1 MDLNLEQGG
10 KRRGRPA
17 LELEVVEM
25 GELTVEDLA
34 ALSAGGGL
42 KAIPIK
48 KLSERHHALARS
60 MAAGMGQTEA
70 AYQHAYTPT
79 RVGQMMRDTSFME
92 LVEHYRAVPDAM
104 YADLHERLSGMS
116 IDAADEISRRM
127 EEDADRDEGVD
138 PKISLGQLREI
149 MVVAADRTGF
159 GPATKSTHL
168 HIHANL
174 AEKLEAARKRVALL
188 RAEPQEIESEQRKT
202 S

>member
-10 KRRGRPA
+10 KKRPGRPA
-17 LELEVVEM
+17 IDLEVLEV

-34 ALSAGGGL
+34 ALTSGGGL

-60 MAAGMGQTEA
+60 MAAGMGQKEA

-79 RVGQMMRDTSFME
+79 RVGMLMRDTAFIE
-92 LVEHYRAVPDAM
+92 LVEHYRTIPDAM

-116 IDAADEISRRM
+116 IDAADEITRRM
-127 EEDADRDEGVD
+127 EDDANRDEGVD
-138 PKISLGQLREI
+138 PKISLGQLRDI
-149 MVVAADRTGF
+149 MVVGADRTGF

-174 AEKLEAARKRVALL
+174 AEKLEAARKRVEIM
-188 RAEPQEIESEQRKT
+188 RNQEMKEIEHERT
-202 S
+202 

>member
-1 MDLNLEQGG
+1 MDLNLAAPSG
-10 KRRGRPA
+10 KHRGRPK
-17 LELEVVEM
+17 LDLEVVEM

-60 MAAGMGQTEA
+60 IAGGMGQKEA

-79 RVGQMMRDTSFME
+79 RVGMLMRDTSFLE
-92 LVEHYRAVPDAM
+92 LVEHYRAVPDAL
-104 YADLHERLSGMS
+104 YADLHERLAGMS
-116 IDAADEISRRM
+116 LDAADEINRRM
-127 EEDADRDEGVD
+127 EDDANREEGAD
-138 PKISLGQLREI
+138 PKISLGQLRDI

-168 HIHANL
+168 HLHANL
-174 AEKLEAARKRVALL
+174 AEKLEAARKRVELM
-188 RAEPQEIESEQRKT
+188 REVENERV
-202 S
+202 

>member
-10 KRRGRPA
+10 KKRPGRPA
-17 LELEVVEM
+17 IDLEVLEV

-34 ALSAGGGL
+34 ALTSGGGL

-60 MAAGMGQTEA
+60 MAAGMGQKEA

-79 RVGQMMRDTSFME
+79 RVGMLMRDTAFIE
-92 LVEHYRAVPDAM
+92 LVEHYRTIPDAM

-116 IDAADEISRRM
+116 IDAADEITRRM
-127 EEDADRDEGVD
+127 EDDANRDDGVD
-138 PKISLGQLREI
+138 PKISLGQLRDI
-149 MVVAADRTGF
+149 MVVGADRTGF

-174 AEKLEAARKRVALL
+174 AEKLEAARKRVEIM
-188 RAEPQEIESEQRKT
+188 RNQEMKEIEHERT
-202 S
+202 

>member
-10 KRRGRPA
+10 RKRPGRPA
-17 LELEVVEM
+17 LDLEVVEV

-34 ALSAGGGL
+34 ALTSGGGL

-79 RVGQMMRDTSFME
+79 RVGMLMRDTAFIE
-92 LVEHYRAVPDAM
+92 LVEHYRTIPDAM

-116 IDAADEISRRM
+116 IDAADEITRRM
-127 EEDADRDEGVD
+127 EDDANRDEGVD
-138 PKISLGQLREI
+138 PKISLGQLRDI
-149 MVVAADRTGF
+149 MVVAADRSGF

-174 AEKLEAARKRVALL
+174 AEKLEAARKRVALM
-188 RAEPQEIESEQRKT
+188 RAEPQEVENERI
-202 S
+202 

>member
-1 MDLNLEQGG
+1 MDLDLEQGG
-10 KRRGRPA
+10 KKRPGRPA
-17 LELEVVEM
+17 IDLEVVGV

-34 ALSAGGGL
+34 ALTSGGGL

-60 MAAGMGQTEA
+60 MAAGMGQKEA

-79 RVGQMMRDTSFME
+79 RVGMLMRDTAFIE
-92 LVEHYRAVPDAM
+92 LVEHYRTIPDAM

-116 IDAADEISRRM
+116 IDAADEITRRM
-127 EEDADRDEGVD
+127 EDDANREDGVD
-138 PKISLGQLREI
+138 PKISLGQLRDI
-149 MVVAADRTGF
+149 MVVGADRTGF

-174 AEKLEAARKRVALL
+174 AEKLEAARKRVEIM
-188 RAEPQEIESEQRKT
+188 RNQEMKEIEHERT
-202 S
+202 

>member
-1 MDLNLEQGG
+1 MDLDLEQGG
-10 KRRGRPA
+10 KKRPGRPA
-17 LELEVVEM
+17 IDLEVVEV

-34 ALSAGGGL
+34 ALTSGGGL

-60 MAAGMGQTEA
+60 MAAGMGQREA

-79 RVGQMMRDTSFME
+79 RVGMLMRDTAFIE
-92 LVEHYRAVPDAM
+92 LVEHYRTIPDAM

-116 IDAADEISRRM
+116 IDAADEITRRM
-127 EEDADRDEGVD
+127 EDDANREEGKE
-138 PKISLGQLREI
+138 PKISLGQLLDS
-149 MVVAADRTGF
+149 MVVGADRTGF

-174 AEKLEAARKRVALL
+174 AEKLEAARKRVEIM
-188 RAEPQEIESEQRKT
+188 RNQEMKEIEHERT
-202 S
+202 

>member
-1 MDLNLEQGG
+1 MDLDLDHGE
-10 KRRGRPA
+10 KKRGRPG
-17 LELEVVEM
+17 LDLEVMEV

-60 MAAGMGQTEA
+60 IAAGIGQKEA

-79 RVGQMMRDTSFME
+79 RVGMLMRDTAFIE
-92 LVEHYRAVPDAM
+92 LVEHYRTIPDAM
-104 YADLHERLSGMS
+104 YADLHEKLSGLS
-116 IDAADEISRRM
+116 IDAANEITRRM
-127 EEDADRDEGVD
+127 EDDANREDGED
-138 PKISLGQLREI
+138 PKISLGQLRDI
-149 MVVAADRTGF
+149 MVVGADRTGF

-174 AEKLEAARKRVALL
+174 AEKLEAARKRVEIMRNVA
-188 RAEPQEIESEQRKT
+188 PQEVDNERTQ
-202 S
+202 